1 MSLASLF
8 DPGHGTAGEQVQA
21 ILQAVRR
28 HLAMDVGFV
37 SEFISGRRVFRFT
50 DGRTSSN
57 PITVGASDPLEKS
70 FCYYVAR
77 GMMPE
82 LMRDA
87 REDPIAADLP
97 VTRELPVGAHLSVP
111 LRHSDGTT
119 YGSVCCFSF
128 TPDRSLTTRD
138 LGLLRLCADL
148 VGTIL
153 HRDSRA
159 ATERDEGRARIR
171 AVIEAKAIEIAYQ
184 PIFSLSEGRLKAFE
198 ALSRFTAEPR
208 RGPDQWFGEAAK
220 VGLGEE
226 LEFLALDRALADF
239 AALDPA
245 LLLTVNLTP
254 ARILSPRLAAAFAGV
269 PLERVVLELTE
280 HAGVES
286 YEALRQAL
294 APLRAR
300 GLRLAIDDVG
310 AGHSTFR
317 HVLDLAPEYIKLDMS
332 LIRGIDRDAARR
344 ALAESITTYG
354 RRTGCDVVAEGIETL
369 AEFAALR
376 DIGIT
381 CAQGYLLGRPVPLA
395 DAVRMPLAATFPD
408 AAA

>member
-8 DPGHGTAGEQVQA
+8 EPGHGTAGEQVQA

-50 DGRTSSN
+50 DGQTSRN
-57 PITVGASDPLEKS
+57 PVSVGASDLLEKS

-82 LMRDA
+82 LMHDA

-97 VTRELPVGAHLSVP
+97 VTRDLPVGAHLSVP
-111 LRHSDGTT
+111 LRHADGTT

-128 TPDRSLTTRD
+128 NPDRSLTTRD

-148 VGTIL
+148 VGAIL
-153 HRDSRA
+153 HRERRTV
-159 ATERDEGRARIR
+159 TERDERRARVE
-171 AVIEAKAIEIAYQ
+171 AVIASKGIEIAYQ
-184 PIFSLSEGRLKAFE
+184 PIFSLGEGRLKAFE
-198 ALSRFTAEPR
+198 ALSRFAAEPR
-208 RGPDQWFGEAAK
+208 RGPDLWFAEAAE

-226 LEFLALDRALADF
+226 LEFLAVDRALAGLD
-239 AALDPA
+239 ALAPS
-245 LLLTVNLTP
+245 LTLTVNLSP
-254 ARILSPRLAAAFAGV
+254 AAIMSPRLPAVFAGA
-269 PLERVVLELTE
+269 PLERVVVELTE
-280 HAGVES
+280 HVGVES

-310 AGHSTFR
+310 AGHATFR

-354 RRTGCDVVAEGIETL
+354 RRTGCDVVAEGIETE

-376 DIGIT
+376 DLGIT

-395 DAVRMPLAATFPD
+395 EALRMPLAASFPD
-408 AAA
+408 AAP

>member
-1 MSLASLF
+1 MSLATLF
-8 DPGHGTAGEQVQA
+8 EPGPGTAGEQVQA

-57 PITVGASDPLEKS
+57 PITVGGSDPLEKS

-82 LMRDA
+82 LMHDA
-87 REDPIAADLP
+87 REDPIAADMP
-97 VTRELPVGAHLSVP
+97 VTHDLPVGAHLSVP
-111 LRHSDGTT
+111 LRHLDGTT

-128 TPDRSLTTRD
+128 TPDRSLTNRD

-148 VGTIL
+148 VGAIL
-153 HRDSRA
+153 HRDRRA
-159 ATERDEGRARIR
+159 AAERDTRRARVE
-171 AVIEAKAIEIAYQ
+171 AVIASKAIEIAYQ
-184 PIFSLSEGRLKAFE
+184 PIFSLGEGRLKAFE
-198 ALSRFTAEPR
+198 ALSRFSAEPR
-208 RGPDQWFGEAAK
+208 RGPDLWFAEAAE

-226 LEFLALDRALADF
+226 LEFLAVERALAGLDT
-239 AALDPA
+239 LDPA
-245 LLLTVNLTP
+245 LTVTVNLSP
-254 ARILSPRLAAAFAGV
+254 AAIVSPRLPVAFAGV
-269 PLERVVLELTE
+269 PLERVVVELTE
-280 HAGVES
+280 HVGVES

-310 AGHSTFR
+310 AGHATFR

-344 ALAESITTYG
+344 ALAESISTYG
-354 RRTGCDVVAEGIETL
+354 RRTGCDVVAEGIETE
-369 AEFAALR
+369 AEFGALR
-376 DIGIT
+376 DIGVT
-381 CAQGYLLGRPVPLA
+381 CVQGYLLGRPMSLA
-395 DAVRMPLAATFPD
+395 EAVRMPLAARFPD
-408 AAA
+408 AGP